1 MNMGFTLIELV
12 VVICIVAVL
21 AAVLLPRVQY
31 LQREAR
37 IGHLNGARGAVH
49 SSAMLIHSALLT
61 RGGAPDAVPCA
72 GGGGTA
78 DNSPLGRGSV
88 CTEHGLV
95 RTQHGYPAS
104 LPPGQSGIVAAAGIG
119 SGFNPDAASLRSE
132 GYAVTVAA
140 GVTTVSRADAPNPAA
155 CSFTYTEPPVA
166 RTAASISQSV
176 ISGC

>member
-21 AAVLLPRVQY
+21 AAVLMPRIMY
-31 LQREAR
+31 LKREAR

-49 SSAMLIHSALLT
+49 SAATLIHSALLT
-61 RGGAPDAVPCA
+61 RGGTPDAAPCP

-88 CTEHGLV
+88 CTEHGLIQ
-95 RTQHGYPAS
+95 TQHGYPAS
-104 LPPGQSGIVAAAGIG
+104 LLPGQAGILAAAGIG
-119 SGFNPDAASLRSE
+119 SGFNLDAAALRAE
-132 GYAVTVAA
+132 GYVVTVAA
-140 GVTTVSRADAPNPAA
+140 GVTTVSRADAPTPAA